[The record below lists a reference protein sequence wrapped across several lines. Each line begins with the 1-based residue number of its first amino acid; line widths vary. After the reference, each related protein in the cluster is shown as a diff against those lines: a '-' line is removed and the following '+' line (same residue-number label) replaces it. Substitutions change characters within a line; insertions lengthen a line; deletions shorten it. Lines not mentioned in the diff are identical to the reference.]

1 MSVTQRL
8 ANNFPDKIQT
18 RGKQYFLSGAVQIT
32 GQSSSIISSRV
43 HGSSEYQVMLKY
55 EDTFNLAVDCECPY
69 FCYEDKFCKHIW
81 ATILDAE
88 RTGFLT
94 VYGTSNKPIYI
105 VATYDDD
112 MATFSPDSLSI
123 ESETAWQHLMAGV
136 KLHSKSLNITP
147 YRLTQ
152 RLHYFLDV
160 SKSIANNM
168 LFISVCQQER
178 KKGSKWSKPKILE
191 IEATTLEALSSEE
204 DKEVLGM
211 LVGAQ
216 VGIATNAYTSRYFD
230 RKDDAN
236 FTLPYSLQ
244 EKAMRAMCSTGN
256 CTVQISKD
264 LELPLTWDD
273 EGAWEFELSLERQ
286 TNDGFQLSGY
296 FARGTAR
303 LNIDRPHLVLQGG
316 LLFVDNFVSVLQDH
330 AAYEWIYM
338 LRNHGN
344 IDVPK
349 DELMAFVAA
358 LHDTVLPPIQLPEE
372 AQLERRDVKPEKYIY
387 LSAPPSDFS
396 TSLTAEIKFKYVDEL
411 IAANANKD
419 KILLN
424 NKRIVIHRDLKAEKH
439 AFDELYD
446 LEMQEPPKSAALDR
460 VKFCLTISQ
469 KKLSTLLPVLLKRHW
484 HVEAEGKVYRQAIST
499 NIKVKSGIDWFEVD
513 ADVKFDKYSATMP
526 AILKAIKN
534 GDTTVTLGDGS
545 IGMLPEDWLRQ
556 YGALVTWG
564 KTESDH
570 ISFSKQQVV
579 LLDALLAEQ
588 PNLDLDSGF
597 KAYRQ
602 QVEGFQGVRPLAPP
616 EGFRGTLRDYQT
628 EGLGWLVFLNDLG
641 FGGCLAD
648 DMGLGK
654 TIQVLALLLMQKLL
668 MQKLLMQKARTD
680 VKRTSLIV
688 LPRSL
693 VFNWVEEVKKFTP
706 ALRVLE
712 HTEAERSKSGDT
724 FKDYDIVLTTYGV
737 LRRDITL
744 LKDIPFNY
752 VILDEAQ
759 AIKNSGSLAA
769 KSARLLQADH
779 RLAVT
784 GTPVENHIDDLWSIF
799 DFLNPGMLGKLNA
812 YRALQKTTQIDK
824 VSAEAVAKALRP
836 FILRRTKNQVAK
848 DLPEKTELT
857 IFCEMKPK
865 QKKLYEELKL
875 HYQSNLL
882 KKTGADGLNKS
893 KIKILEA
900 LLRLRQAAC
909 HPGLIDESR
918 MHEPSAKLDFLW
930 ETLSEVLDEG
940 HKVLVFS
947 QFTSYLSILKQQLDT
962 EKVPYLYLDGKTRN
976 RQAKVNSFQKD
987 DAYQLFLISLK
998 AGGVGL
1004 NLTRADYV
1012 FLLDPWWNPAVE
1024 AQAIDR
1030 AHRIG
1035 QTNNVFAYRLICKD
1049 TVEEKVLK
1057 LQKSKRLL
1065 AESII
1070 TADNSLVRDMSQE
1083 DLAFLLS

>member
-1 MSVTQRL
+1 ML
-8 ANNFPDKIQT
+8 KIQ
-18 RGKQYFLSGAVQIT
+18 
-32 GQSSSIISSRV
+32 
-43 HGSSEYQVMLKY
+43 
-55 EDTFNLAVDCECPY
+55 DTFNLAVDCDCPY
-69 FCYEDKFCKHIW
+69 FCFEDQLCKHIW

-88 RTGFLT
+88 RVGFFA
-94 VYGTSNKPIYI
+94 VYGVSNKPIYA

-112 MATFSPDSLSI
+112 MATFSPDPLSI
-123 ESETAWQHLMAGV
+123 ESEASWQHLMSGI
-136 KLHSKSLNITP
+136 KLHSKPLNITP
-147 YRLTQ
+147 YRSTQ
-152 RLHYFLDV
+152 RLHYLLHV
-160 SKSIANNM
+160 PKSIANNK
-168 LFISVCQQER
+168 LTISVCQQER
-178 KKGSKWSKPKILE
+178 KKGGKWNKPRVLV
-191 IEATTLEALSSEE
+191 IESTTLEAQAN
-204 DKEVLGM
+204 EVDREILGM
-211 LVGAQ
+211 LLGAALGTA
-216 VGIATNAYTSRYFD
+216 VNPNTSQYFD
-230 RKDDAN
+230 RKHDAN
-236 FTLPYSLQ
+236 FTLPHSLQ
-244 EKAMRAMCSTGN
+244 EKVMRTICAAGN
-256 CTVQISKD
+256 CTLKVSEDI
-264 LELPLTWDD
+264 ELPLRWDD
-273 EGAWEFELSLERQ
+273 EGAWKFELSLERQ
-286 TNDGFQLSGY
+286 SNNGFELAGY
-296 FARGTAR
+296 FTRGAAR

-316 LLFVDNFVSVLQDH
+316 LLFVDNFVSVLLDH
-330 AAYEWIYM
+330 DAYEWIYM
-338 LRNHGN
+338 LRNHGK
-344 IDVPK
+344 IDVP
-349 DELMAFVAA
+349 EEQLLEFVSA

-372 AQLERRDVKPEKYIY
+372 VRLERRDIKPEKYIY
-387 LSAPPSDFS
+387 LSLPPSDFA
-396 TSLTAEIKFKYVDEL
+396 TSLSAEIKFKYADEL
-411 IAANANKD
+411 IDANANKD
-419 KILLN
+419 KILQSD
-424 NKRIVIHRDLKAEKH
+424 KRIVIHRDFEVEKQ

-446 LEMQEPPKSAALDR
+446 LELQEPPKSAVSERA
-460 VKFCLTISQ
+460 KFSLSISQ

-484 HVEAEGKVYRQAIST
+484 HVEAEGKIYRQAIST
-499 NIKVKSGIDWFEVD
+499 NIKVKSGIDWFEID
-513 ADVKFDKYSATMP
+513 ADVKFDNNSATMP

-556 YGALVTWG
+556 YSTLVTWG
-564 KTESDH
+564 KAEADH

-588 PNLDLDSGF
+588 DNVDLDSDF
-597 KAYRQ
+597 TAYRQ
-602 QVEGFQGVRPLAPP
+602 RVEGFQGVKPLEPP
-616 EGFRGTLRDYQT
+616 EGFKGTLRDYQT
-628 EGLGWLVFLNDLG
+628 EGLGWLVFLNELG

-654 TIQVLALLLMQKLL
+654 TIQVLALLLRERVLREKVLRESVLKQKVLMENSSTQKLSA
-668 MQKLLMQKARTD
+668 QKRQLEL
-680 VKRTSLIV
+680 KRTSLIV

-693 VFNWVEEVKKFTP
+693 VFNWEEEAVKFTP
-706 ALRVLE
+706 ELKVLV
-712 HTEAERSKSGDT
+712 HTEADRSKDCDN
-724 FKDYDIVLTTYGV
+724 FKDYDIVLTTYGI
-737 LRRDITL
+737 LRRDIEL
-744 LKDIPFNY
+744 LKDIAFNY

-759 AIKNSGSLAA
+759 AIKNSSSLAA
-769 KSARLLQADH
+769 KAARLLQADH
-779 RLAVT
+779 KLAVT
-784 GTPVENHIDDLWSIF
+784 GTPVENHIGDLWSIF

-865 QKKLYEELKL
+865 QKKFYEELKL
-875 HYQSNLL
+875 HYQANLL
-882 KKTGADGLNKS
+882 KKTDVDGLNKS
-893 KIKILEA
+893 KIQILEA

-909 HPGLIDESR
+909 HPGLIDDNR
-918 MHEPSAKLDFLW
+918 MHESSAKLDVLW

-976 RQAKVNSFQKD
+976 RQAKVKSFQED

-1057 LQKSKRLL
+1057 LQESKRKL